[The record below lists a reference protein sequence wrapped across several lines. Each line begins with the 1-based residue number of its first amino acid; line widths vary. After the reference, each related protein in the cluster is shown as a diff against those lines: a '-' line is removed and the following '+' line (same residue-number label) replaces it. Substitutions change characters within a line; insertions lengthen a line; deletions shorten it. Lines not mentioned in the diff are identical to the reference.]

1 MTGLEKIKQEILN
14 EARLSAESRRKA
26 AEAEAS
32 ELMEEARGKA
42 EAEADAIW
50 RRAEAEVANSRERTI
65 SSCGL
70 LRRKAIL
77 AAKQALIA
85 ETLDKAYWTLC
96 QADNAAYFGFIKKM
110 VGQYAQPLQGE
121 ICFSEADLNRIP
133 EEFEQEIQNIAR
145 IKGGELVLSQKGR
158 AIEGGGFLLIYG
170 DVEENCTFKALLDA
184 KHDELTDQIN
194 RILFA

>member
-65 SSCGL
+65 SSS
-70 LRRKAIL
+70 ISM
-77 AAKQALIA
+77 
-85 ETLDKAYWTLC
+85 Y
-96 QADNAAYFGFIKKM
+96 
-110 VGQYAQPLQGE
+110 
-121 ICFSEADLNRIP
+121 
-133 EEFEQEIQNIAR
+133 
-145 IKGGELVLSQKGR
+145 LVSAWNG
-158 AIEGGGFLLIYG
+158 
-170 DVEENCTFKALLDA
+170 
-184 KHDELTDQIN
+184 
-194 RILFA
+194 

>member
-1 MTGLEKIKQEILN
+1 
-14 EARLSAESRRKA
+14 
-26 AEAEAS
+26 
-32 ELMEEARGKA
+32 
-42 EAEADAIW
+42 
-50 RRAEAEVANSRERTI
+50 
-65 SSCGL
+65 
-70 LRRKAIL
+70 
-77 AAKQALIA
+77 
-85 ETLDKAYWTLC
+85 
-96 QADNAAYFGFIKKM
+96 M

-158 AIEGGGFLLIYG
+158 TIEGGGFLLIYG
-170 DVEENCTFKALLDA
+170 DVEVNCTFKALFDA